1 MKQIIQR
8 LNSKLGVELME
19 MPAPINEPGHVL
31 IRTTRTLVSKGTESK
46 LVEFGNASY
55 LGKAKQKPDRL
66 KVLIKRF
73 KDNGLINT
81 ISTVRDSFEQY
92 IALGYCNCGIVI
104 ESSVNEFKVGDRVI
118 SNGPH
123 AEIVRAPANL
133 VAKIPDDVT
142 DDEAVFTVVGS
153 IGLQG
158 LRLCNPT
165 FGENI
170 VVYGLG
176 LVGLITAQ
184 LLKANGV
191 NVIGIDLDENKCK
204 LAKSFGIDT
213 MNPKNENIKDII
225 MSKTSNIGA
234 DGVIITAASNSDEI
248 ISKSAQI
255 SRKKGR
261 VILVGVVSLNI
272 NREDFYEKELIF
284 QVSCSYGPG
293 RYDKKYED
301 EGIDYP
307 LPYVRWTEKRNFET
321 ILDTIKNKSIE
332 LIPLITENVDL
343 DEYKIIYDN
352 INSSSSIASLI
363 TFPKK

>member
-1 MKQIIQR
+1 M
-8 LNSKLGVELME
+8 
-19 MPAPINEPGHVL
+19 
-31 IRTTRTLVSKGTESK
+31 
-46 LVEFGNASY
+46 
-55 LGKAKQKPDRL
+55 
-66 KVLIKRF
+66 
-73 KDNGLINT
+73 
-81 ISTVRDSFEQY
+81 
-92 IALGYCNCGIVI
+92 
-104 ESSVNEFKVGDRVI
+104 
-118 SNGPH
+118 
-123 AEIVRAPANL
+123 
-133 VAKIPDDVT
+133 
-142 DDEAVFTVVGS
+142 
-153 IGLQG
+153 QG

-363 TFPKK
+363 TFPKKQQYTT